1 MRLPDSDRSLPI
13 SELKRRHFSSQ
24 IRAYLRVFGS
34 PLSRFIQQW
43 KRSLLNVILNDNK
56 VETVFHVI
64 SQTDS
69 WQYT

>member
-13 SELKRRHFSSQ
+13 SELKRQHFSSQ
-24 IRAYLRVFGS
+24 MWAYLRVFGS

-43 KRSLLNVILNDNK
+43 KQSLLNVILNDNK